1 MPTPRRRGGAGLF
14 STGVAGD
21 SRHSERPERSVH
33 AERTGFGE
41 GTVHAERTAH
51 AERGEHGEHGAR
63 AVGAGRAEGSAGA
76 GRGDGSAGAEE
87 PAPERAKQPANPER
101 AAITALTDS
110 FVPTLCDW
118 LRIPSIGVDPAHHPD
133 VRRSA
138 DWLATRLR
146 EDGWP
151 EVEVWDEG
159 PALPAVFACWPAE
172 DPDAPTVLVYGHHDV
187 QPVDPVE
194 KWEHPPFEPRVV
206 GDEIRGRGASDDKGQ
221 VAMHL
226 LAVKAHLAATKQS
239 APSVTL
245 KLFVE
250 GEEESGS
257 PHFRKTLEDHGERLE
272 CDLVVFTD
280 TALHE
285 RDAPTVNTG
294 QRGVL
299 GAEIVFEGGTED
311 VHSGRAGGA
320 IPNPAKALAKLIAAL
335 HDDDGRIQLPHFYDD
350 VREPS
355 AKEREDYGSLPFDEQ
370 DWLKRNGGGAQKTH
384 GEPGYTTYE
393 RLWVRPT
400 AEVNGISGGYTGPG
414 FKTIIPA
421 SATAKI
427 SFRLV
432 PDQHPDRTTAQ
443 LRRFVEDHTPD
454 GITATVTI
462 RGEGVPPYAIS
473 PDDPANATVKK
484 AMEMAFDQPVRFAR
498 AGGSGPAA
506 VLQQKLGV
514 PLVYLG
520 ATLPDDRVHAPNER
534 VVVPLL
540 LKGAEAAA
548 HLWRMLAEAEIAKRV
563 P

>member
-1 MPTPRRRGGAGLF
+1 MPTPRRRDDPGLF

-21 SRHSERPERSVH
+21 SHH
-33 AERTGFGE
+33 
-41 GTVHAERTAH
+41 
-51 AERGEHGEHGAR
+51 
-63 AVGAGRAEGSAGA
+63 
-76 GRGDGSAGAEE
+76 
-87 PAPERAKQPANPER
+87 PER
-101 AAITALTDS
+101 AAVAALSDS
-110 FVPTLCDW
+110 FVAG
-118 LRIPSIGVDPAHHPD
+118 LREWIKIPSIGVAPEHRVD
-133 VRRSA
+133 VQRSA
-138 DWLATRLR
+138 EWLAGQLR

-151 EVEVWDEG
+151 EIQIWDHG
-159 PALPAVFACWPAE
+159 PALPAVYACWPAE
-172 DPDAPTVLVYGHHDV
+172 DPGAPTVLVYGHHDV

-194 KWEHPPFEPRVV
+194 RWHHPPFEPVTS
-206 GDEIRGRGASDDKGQ
+206 GDELYGRGASDDKGQ

-226 LAVKAHLAATKQS
+226 LALKAHLAATGQN

-257 PHFRKTLEDHGERLE
+257 PHLRKLLEAHAEDLA

-280 TALHE
+280 TALHD

-299 GAEIVFEGGTED
+299 GGEITFFGGTDD

-320 IPNPAKALAKLIAAL
+320 IPNPATALARLIAAL
-335 HDDDGRIQLPHFYDD
+335 HDENGRITLPGFYDD

-355 AKEREDYGSLPFDEQ
+355 DSEREDYAELPFDEQ
-370 DWLKRNGGGAQKTH
+370 KWLAHNGGGAQALA
-384 GEPGYTTYE
+384 GEPGYTTLE
-393 RLWVRPT
+393 RIWVRPT
-400 AEVNGISGGYTGPG
+400 AEINGLSSGYTGPG
-414 FKTIIPA
+414 LKTIIPA
-421 SATAKI
+421 TATAKL

-432 PDQHPDRTTAQ
+432 PDQLPEKVADG
-443 LRRFVEDHTPD
+443 LREFVAKHTPA
-454 GITATVTI
+454 GVRAEISF

-473 PDDPANATVKK
+473 PDDPANATVKE
-484 AMEMAFDQPVRFAR
+484 AMELAFDQPVRFAR

-506 VLQQKLGV
+506 VLQAWLGV

-548 HLWRMLAEAEIAKRV
+548 HLWRMLPERLSR
-563 P
+563 

>member
-1 MPTPRRRGGAGLF
+1 M
-14 STGVAGD
+14 AGD
-21 SRHSERPERSVH
+21 SHHPER
-33 AERTGFGE
+33 
-41 GTVHAERTAH
+41 
-51 AERGEHGEHGAR
+51 
-63 AVGAGRAEGSAGA
+63 
-76 GRGDGSAGAEE
+76 
-87 PAPERAKQPANPER
+87 APERAAV
-101 AAITALTDS
+101 AALSDS
-110 FVPTLCDW
+110 FVAG
-118 LRIPSIGVDPAHHPD
+118 LREWIKIPSIGVDPAHRVD
-133 VRRSA
+133 VQRSA
-138 DWLATRLR
+138 EWLAAQLS

-151 EVEVWDEG
+151 EIQIWDHG
-159 PALPAVFACWPAE
+159 PALPAVYACWPAV
-172 DPDAPTVLVYGHHDV
+172 DPQAPTVLVYGHHDV
-187 QPVDPVE
+187 QPVDPLDR
-194 KWEHPPFEPRVV
+194 WHHPPFEPVTS
-206 GDEIRGRGASDDKGQ
+206 GDELRGRGASDDKGQ

-226 LAVKAHLAATKQS
+226 LAVKAHLAATGQN

-257 PHFRKTLEDHGERLE
+257 PHLRKLLEDHRQDLV

-299 GAEIVFEGGTED
+299 GGEITFFGGADD

-320 IPNPAKALAKLIAAL
+320 IPNPATALAKLIAAL
-335 HDDDGRIQLPHFYDD
+335 HSDDGRIALPGFYED

-355 AKEREDYGSLPFDEQ
+355 TQERADYAELPFDEQ
-370 DWLKRNGGGAQKTH
+370 KWLAHNGGGAQALA
-384 GEPGYTTYE
+384 GEPGYTTLE
-393 RLWVRPT
+393 RIWVRPT
-400 AEVNGISGGYTGPG
+400 AEVNGLSSGYTGPG
-414 FKTIIPA
+414 LKTIIPA
-421 SATAKI
+421 TATAKI

-432 PDQHPDRTTAQ
+432 PDQLPEKVADQ
-443 LRRFVEDHTPD
+443 LREFVAKHTPP
-454 GITATVTI
+454 GIRAEVSF

-473 PDDPANATVKK
+473 PDDPANATVKE
-484 AMEMAFDQPVRFAR
+484 AMELAFDQPVRFAR

-506 VLQQKLGV
+506 VLQAWLGV

-548 HLWRMLAEAEIAKRV
+548 HLWRMLPERLTR
-563 P
+563 

>member
-1 MPTPRRRGGAGLF
+1 M
-14 STGVAGD
+14 AGD
-21 SRHSERPERSVH
+21 SRHSERPER
-33 AERTGFGE
+33 T
-41 GTVHAERTAH
+41 
-51 AERGEHGEHGAR
+51 
-63 AVGAGRAEGSAGA
+63 
-76 GRGDGSAGAEE
+76 
-87 PAPERAKQPANPER
+87 ER
-101 AAITALTDS
+101 AAVAALTDS
-110 FVPTLCDW
+110 FVAGLCEW
-118 LRIPSIGVDPAHHPD
+118 IRIPSIGVDPAHHAD

-138 DWLATRLR
+138 EWLANALR

-151 EVEVWDEG
+151 EVAIWGDG
-159 PALPAVFACWPAE
+159 PALPAVFACWPAG

-187 QPVDPVE
+187 QPVDPVQR
-194 KWEHPPFEPRVV
+194 WDHPPFEPVIS

-226 LAVKAHLAATKQS
+226 LAVKAHLAATGQN

-257 PHFRKTLEDHGERLE
+257 PHLRKLLEDHEAELG

-285 RDAPTVNTG
+285 RDAPTVTTG

-299 GAEIVFEGGTED
+299 GAEITFEGGADD

-320 IPNPAKALAKLIAAL
+320 IPNPATALAKLIAAL
-335 HDDDGRIQLPHFYDD
+335 HDDDNRVRLEGFYDD
-350 VREPS
+350 VLEPS
-355 AKEREDYGSLPFDEQ
+355 TKEREDYAALPFDERK
-370 DWLKRNGGGAQKTH
+370 WLQRNGGGAQGTH
-384 GEPGYTTYE
+384 GETGYSTLE
-393 RLWVRPT
+393 RIWVRPT
-400 AEVNGISGGYTGPG
+400 AEVNGISSGYTGPG
-414 FKTIIPA
+414 LKTIIPA

-432 PDQHPDRTTAQ
+432 PDQHPEKVAQ
-443 LRRFVEDHTPD
+443 QLSQFVAEHTPP
-454 GITATVTI
+454 GITARVGF

-473 PDDPANATVKK
+473 PDDPANAAVKR
-484 AMEMAFDQPVRFAR
+484 AVELAFDQPVRFAR

-506 VLQQKLGV
+506 VLQQRLGV

-548 HLWRMLAEAEIAKRV
+548 HLWRMLAQAEIAKRLSR
-563 P
+563 

>member
-14 STGVAGD
+14 STSVEGD
-21 SRHSERPERSVH
+21 SPL
-33 AERTGFGE
+33 
-41 GTVHAERTAH
+41 
-51 AERGEHGEHGAR
+51 
-63 AVGAGRAEGSAGA
+63 
-76 GRGDGSAGAEE
+76 
-87 PAPERAKQPANPER
+87 ER
-101 AAITALTDS
+101 AAIAALTES
-110 FVPTLCDW
+110 FVAGLCEW
-118 LRIPSIGVDPAHHPD
+118 IRIPSIGVDPEHRVD

-138 DWLATRLR
+138 EWLAGRLR

-151 EVEVWDEG
+151 EIEVWDRG

-172 DPDAPTVLVYGHHDV
+172 DPGAPTVLVYGHHDV
-187 QPVDPVE
+187 QPVDPIE
-194 KWEHPPFEPRVV
+194 RWLRPPFEPVIS
-206 GDEIRGRGASDDKGQ
+206 GDELFGRGASDDKGQ

-226 LAVKAHLAATKQS
+226 LAVKAHLAATGQN
-239 APSVTL
+239 APSVTV

-257 PHFRKTLEDHGERLE
+257 PHLRKLLEDHEEELA

-299 GAEIVFEGGTED
+299 GGEITFFGGTDD

-320 IPNPAKALAKLIAAL
+320 IPNPATALAKLIAAL
-335 HDDDGRIQLPHFYDD
+335 HDDDGRIRLDGFYDD

-355 AKEREDYGSLPFDEQ
+355 TKEREDYAALPFDERK
-370 DWLKRNGGGAQKTH
+370 WLARNGGGAQATK
-384 GEPGYTTYE
+384 GETGYTTLE
-393 RLWVRPT
+393 RIWVRPT
-400 AEVNGISGGYTGPG
+400 AEINGISSGYTGPG
-414 FKTIIPA
+414 LKTIVPA

-432 PDQHPDRTTAQ
+432 PDQHPDNVRNQ
-443 LRRFVEDHTPD
+443 LEEFVAKHTPQ
-454 GITATVTI
+454 GIRAEVGF

-473 PDDPANATVKK
+473 PDDPANAAVKA
-484 AMEMAFDQPVRFAR
+484 AMELAFGRQVRFAR

-506 VLQQKLGV
+506 VLQAWLGV

-548 HLWRMLAEAEIAKRV
+548 HLWRLLAEADIAKRLSR
-563 P
+563 

>member
-1 MPTPRRRGGAGLF
+1 M
-14 STGVAGD
+14 AGD
-21 SRHSERPERSVH
+21 SRHSE
-33 AERTGFGE
+33 
-41 GTVHAERTAH
+41 
-51 AERGEHGEHGAR
+51 
-63 AVGAGRAEGSAGA
+63 
-76 GRGDGSAGAEE
+76 
-87 PAPERAKQPANPER
+87 QPER
-101 AAITALTDS
+101 AAVAALAES
-110 FVPTLCDW
+110 FVAGLAEW
-118 LRIPSIGVDPAHHPD
+118 IRIPSIGVDPAHHAD

-138 DWLATRLR
+138 DWLAQALV

-151 EVEVWDEG
+151 QVEVWGDG
-159 PALPAVFACWPAE
+159 PALPAVFACWPAA

-187 QPVDPVE
+187 QPVDPVQR
-194 KWEHPPFEPRVV
+194 WEHPPFEPVIS
-206 GDEIRGRGASDDKGQ
+206 GDELRGRGASDDKGQ
-221 VAMHL
+221 VLMHL
-226 LAVKAHLAATKQS
+226 LGVKAHLQAQQTN
-239 APSVTL
+239 APSITL

-257 PHFRKTLEDHGERLE
+257 PHLRKLLDDHEMQLG

-280 TALHE
+280 TALHD
-285 RDAPTVNTG
+285 RDSPTVNTG

-299 GAEIVFEGGTED
+299 GAEIVFQGGTDD

-320 IPNPAKALAKLIAAL
+320 IPNPATALAKLVAAL
-335 HDDDGRIQLPHFYDD
+335 HDENGRIQLDGFYDD

-355 AKEREDYGSLPFDEQ
+355 TKEREDYASLPYDEQ
-370 DWLKRNGGGAQKTH
+370 DWLRRNGGGAQATR

-421 SATAKI
+421 HATAKI

-432 PDQHPDRTTAQ
+432 PDQHPDRVKEQ
-443 LRRFVEDHTPD
+443 LDAFVAKHTPP
-454 GITATVTI
+454 GITARVSV

-473 PDDPANATVKK
+473 PDDPANEAVLE
-484 AMEMAFDQPVRFAR
+484 AMELAFDQPVRFAR

-506 VLQQKLGV
+506 VLRQKLGV

-548 HLWRMLAEAEIAKRV
+548 HLWRMLAKAEIAKRLS

>member
-1 MPTPRRRGGAGLF
+1 M
-14 STGVAGD
+14 AGD
-21 SRHSERPERSVH
+21 SRHSER
-33 AERTGFGE
+33 A
-41 GTVHAERTAH
+41 
-51 AERGEHGEHGAR
+51 
-63 AVGAGRAEGSAGA
+63 AVA
-76 GRGDGSAGAEE
+76 
-87 PAPERAKQPANPER
+87 
-101 AAITALTDS
+101 ALTDS
-110 FVPTLCDW
+110 FVAGLCDW
-118 LRIPSIGVDPAHHPD
+118 ITIPSIGVDPRHHVD

-138 DWLATRLR
+138 EWLAGQLR
-146 EDGWP
+146 ADGWP
-151 EVEVWDEG
+151 EVAVWGEG
-159 PALPAVFACWPAE
+159 PALPAVFACWPAA

-187 QPVDPVE
+187 QPVDPIE
-194 KWEHPPFEPRVV
+194 RWEHPPFEPVIS

-226 LAVKAHLAATKQS
+226 LAVKAHLAATGQN

-257 PHFRKTLEDHGERLE
+257 PHLRKLLEDHHDELG

-299 GAEIVFEGGTED
+299 GGEITFFGGTDD

-320 IPNPAKALAKLIAAL
+320 IPNPVTALAKLVAAL
-335 HDDDGRIQLPHFYDD
+335 HDDDNRIQLEGFYDD
-350 VREPS
+350 VREPTDR
-355 AKEREDYGSLPFDEQ
+355 EREDYAALPFDERK
-370 DWLKRNGGGAQKTH
+370 WLAHNGGGAQATH
-384 GEPGYTTYE
+384 GETGYSTFE
-393 RLWVRPT
+393 RIWVRPT
-400 AEVNGISGGYTGPG
+400 AEINGISGGYTGPG
-414 FKTIIPA
+414 LKTIIPA

-432 PDQHPDRTTAQ
+432 PDQQPDEVAEQ
-443 LRRFVEDHTPD
+443 LKRFVALHTPN
-454 GITATVTI
+454 GITAEVTF

-473 PDDPANATVKK
+473 PDDPANAAVKE
-484 AMEMAFDQPVRFAR
+484 AMELAFDQSVRFAR

-506 VLQQKLGV
+506 VLRERLGV

-548 HLWRMLAEAEIAKRV
+548 HLWRMLAKAEIAKRLSR
-563 P
+563 

>member
-1 MPTPRRRGGAGLF
+1 M
-14 STGVAGD
+14 AGD
-21 SRHSERPERSVH
+21 SRHSD
-33 AERTGFGE
+33 
-41 GTVHAERTAH
+41 
-51 AERGEHGEHGAR
+51 R
-63 AVGAGRAEGSAGA
+63 A
-76 GRGDGSAGAEE
+76 
-87 PAPERAKQPANPER
+87 ER
-101 AAITALTDS
+101 AAVAALADS
-110 FVPTLCDW
+110 FVAGLCDW
-118 LRIPSIGVDPAHHPD
+118 IRIPGIGVDPAHRGD

-138 DWLATRLR
+138 EWLADELR
-146 EDGWP
+146 RDGWP
-151 EVEVWDEG
+151 QVEIWDDG
-159 PALPAVFACWPAE
+159 PALPAVFACWPAN
-172 DPDAPTVLVYGHHDV
+172 DPDAPTVVVYGHHDV
-187 QPVDPVE
+187 QPVDPLDR
-194 KWEHPPFEPRVV
+194 WEHPPFEPVISE
-206 GDEIRGRGASDDKGQ
+206 DEIRGRGASDDKGQ

-226 LAVKAHLAATKQS
+226 LAVKAHLAATNQN

-257 PHFRKTLEDHGERLE
+257 PHLRKLLDDHENQLA

-299 GAEIVFEGGTED
+299 GAEITFDGGTDD

-320 IPNPAKALAKLIAAL
+320 IPNPATALAKLVAAL
-335 HDDDGRIQLPHFYDD
+335 HDDDHRIRLEGFYDD

-355 AKEREDYGSLPFDEQ
+355 AQEREDYAALPFDEQ
-370 DWLKRNGGGAQKTH
+370 DWLKRNGGGAQVTL
-384 GEPGYTTYE
+384 GEPGYSTFE

-400 AEVNGISGGYTGPG
+400 AEVNGISAGYTGPG

-421 SATAKI
+421 RAVAKI

-432 PDQHPDRTTAQ
+432 PDQHPDKVKLQ
-443 LRRFVEDHTPD
+443 LERFVAEHTPD
-454 GITATVTI
+454 GITASVAI

-473 PDDPANATVKK
+473 PDDPANAAVHE
-484 AMEMAFDQPVRFAR
+484 AMKLAFDQHVRFAR

-506 VLQQKLGV
+506 VLQQRLGV

-548 HLWRMLAEAEIAKRV
+548 HLWRMLAQAEIAKRLSR
-563 P
+563 

>member
-1 MPTPRRRGGAGLF
+1 M
-14 STGVAGD
+14 
-21 SRHSERPERSVH
+21 
-33 AERTGFGE
+33 
-41 GTVHAERTAH
+41 
-51 AERGEHGEHGAR
+51 
-63 AVGAGRAEGSAGA
+63 
-76 GRGDGSAGAEE
+76 
-87 PAPERAKQPANPER
+87 
-101 AAITALTDS
+101 AALSDS
-110 FVPTLCDW
+110 FVSDLCEW
-118 LRIPSIGVDPAHHPD
+118 IRIPSIGVDPAHLAD

-138 DWLATRLR
+138 EWLAERLTA
-146 EDGWP
+146 DGWP
-151 EVEVWDEG
+151 EVEVWDDG
-159 PALPAVFACWPAE
+159 PALPAVFACWPAR
-172 DPDAPTVLVYGHHDV
+172 DPEAPTVLVYGHHDV
-187 QPVDPVE
+187 QPVDPLE
-194 KWEHPPFEPRVV
+194 KWAHPPFEPLIS

-226 LAVKAHLAATKQS
+226 LAVRAHLAATGQD

-245 KLFVE
+245 KLFIE

-257 PHFRKTLEDHGERLE
+257 PHLRKLLEDRGSQLE

-299 GAEIVFEGGTED
+299 GAEITFDGGTDD

-320 IPNPAKALAKLIAAL
+320 IPNPATALAKLIAAL
-335 HDDDGRIQLPHFYDD
+335 HDDDGRILLDGFYDD
-350 VREPS
+350 VAEPS
-355 AKEREDYGSLPFDEQ
+355 TREREDYAALPFDEQ

-421 SATAKI
+421 TATAKI

-432 PDQHPDRTTAQ
+432 PHQHPDKVKDQ
-443 LRRFVEDHTPD
+443 LERFVARHTPE
-454 GITATVTI
+454 GITATTTI

-473 PDDPANATVKK
+473 PDDPANAAVKE
-484 AMEMAFDQPVRFAR
+484 AVELAFDQPVRFAR

-506 VLQQKLGV
+506 VLQQRLGV

-548 HLWRMLAEAEIAKRV
+548 HLWRMLAETAIAKRLS
-563 P
+563 

>member
-1 MPTPRRRGGAGLF
+1 M
-14 STGVAGD
+14 AGD
-21 SRHSERPERSVH
+21 SHH
-33 AERTGFGE
+33 
-41 GTVHAERTAH
+41 
-51 AERGEHGEHGAR
+51 
-63 AVGAGRAEGSAGA
+63 
-76 GRGDGSAGAEE
+76 
-87 PAPERAKQPANPER
+87 PER
-101 AAITALTDS
+101 AAVAALSES
-110 FVPTLCDW
+110 FVAG
-118 LRIPSIGVDPAHHPD
+118 LREWIKIPSIGVDPEHRVD

-138 DWLATRLR
+138 EWLAGQLR

-151 EVEVWDEG
+151 EIEIWDDG
-159 PALPAVFACWPAE
+159 PALPAVYACWPAA
-172 DPDAPTVLVYGHHDV
+172 DPGAPTVLVYGHHDV

-194 KWEHPPFEPRVV
+194 RWHHPPFEPVTS
-206 GDEIRGRGASDDKGQ
+206 GDELYGRGASDDKGQ

-226 LAVKAHLAATKQS
+226 LAVKAHLAATGQN

-245 KLFVE
+245 KLFIE

-257 PHFRKTLEDHGERLE
+257 PHLRKLLEDHREDLG

-299 GAEIVFEGGTED
+299 GGEITFFGGTDD

-320 IPNPAKALAKLIAAL
+320 IPNPATALAKLIAAL
-335 HDDDGRIQLPHFYDD
+335 HDEEGRIQLPGFYDD

-355 AKEREDYGSLPFDEQ
+355 AKERSDYAALPFDERK
-370 DWLKRNGGGAQKTH
+370 WLAHNGGGAQATA
-384 GEPGYTTYE
+384 GEPGYTTLE
-393 RLWVRPT
+393 RIWVRPT
-400 AEVNGISGGYTGPG
+400 AEINGISSGYTGPG
-414 FKTIIPA
+414 LKTIIPA
-421 SATAKI
+421 TATAKL

-432 PDQHPDRTTAQ
+432 PDQLPEKVADQ
-443 LRRFVEDHTPD
+443 LKEFVAEHTPP
-454 GITATVTI
+454 GIRAEVSF
-462 RGEGVPPYAIS
+462 RGDGVPPYAIS
-473 PDDPANATVKK
+473 PDDPANATVKE
-484 AMEMAFDQPVRFAR
+484 AMELAFDQPVRFAR

-506 VLQQKLGV
+506 VLQAWLGV

-548 HLWRMLAEAEIAKRV
+548 HLWRMLPQANIAKRLTR
-563 P
+563 

>member
-1 MPTPRRRGGAGLF
+1 M
-14 STGVAGD
+14 AGD
-21 SRHSERPERSVH
+21 SRHSEPR
-33 AERTGFGE
+33 
-41 GTVHAERTAH
+41 
-51 AERGEHGEHGAR
+51 
-63 AVGAGRAEGSAGA
+63 
-76 GRGDGSAGAEE
+76 
-87 PAPERAKQPANPER
+87 ER
-101 AAITALTDS
+101 AAVAALADS
-110 FVPTLCDW
+110 FVAGLCEW
-118 LRIPSIGVDPAHHPD
+118 IKIPGIGVDPAHHAD

-138 DWLATRLR
+138 DWLADRLTA
-146 EDGWP
+146 DGWP
-151 EVEVWDEG
+151 EVAVWGDG

-172 DPDAPTVLVYGHHDV
+172 DPQAPTVLVYGHHDV
-187 QPVDPVE
+187 QPVDPVQR
-194 KWEHPPFEPRVV
+194 WEHPPFEPVIS

-226 LAVKAHLAATKQS
+226 LGVLAHLAATGQK

-257 PHFRKTLEDHGERLE
+257 PHLRKLLEDHRESLA

-280 TALHE
+280 TALHD

-299 GAEIVFEGGTED
+299 GGEITFSGGTDD

-320 IPNPAKALAKLIAAL
+320 VPNPATALAKLIAAL
-335 HDDDGRIQLPHFYDD
+335 HDDDNRIQLDGFYDD

-355 AKEREDYGSLPFDEQ
+355 TAERADYASLPFDEQ
-370 DWLKRNGGGAQKTH
+370 KWLRYNGGGAQATH
-384 GEPGYTTYE
+384 GETGYSTLE
-393 RLWVRPT
+393 RIWVRPT
-400 AEVNGISGGYTGPG
+400 AEINGISSGYTGPG
-414 FKTIIPA
+414 LKTIIPA

-432 PDQHPDRTTAQ
+432 PDQHPDRVREQ
-443 LRRFVEDHTPD
+443 LSAFVERHTPP
-454 GITATVTI
+454 GIRAEVSF

-473 PDDPANATVKK
+473 PDDPANEAVRE
-484 AMEMAFDQPVRFAR
+484 AMNLAFDQPVRFAR

-506 VLQQKLGV
+506 VLQQFLGV

-548 HLWRMLAEAEIAKRV
+548 HLWRTLARAEIAKRLSR
-563 P
+563 

>member
-1 MPTPRRRGGAGLF
+1 M
-14 STGVAGD
+14 AGD
-21 SRHSERPERSVH
+21 SRHSER
-33 AERTGFGE
+33 A
-41 GTVHAERTAH
+41 
-51 AERGEHGEHGAR
+51 
-63 AVGAGRAEGSAGA
+63 
-76 GRGDGSAGAEE
+76 
-87 PAPERAKQPANPER
+87 ER
-101 AAITALTDS
+101 AAVAALTDS
-110 FVPTLCDW
+110 FVAGLCEW
-118 LRIPSIGVDPAHHPD
+118 IRIPSIGVEPTHHVD

-138 DWLATRLR
+138 EWLAKELQQ
-146 EDGWP
+146 DGWP
-151 EVEVWDEG
+151 EVEIWGDG
-159 PALPAVFACWPAE
+159 PTLPAVFACWPAA
-172 DPDAPTVLVYGHHDV
+172 DPQAPTVLVYGHHDV

-194 KWEHPPFEPRVV
+194 RWEHPPFEPVIS

-226 LAVKAHLAATKQS
+226 LAVKAHLAATGQN
-239 APSVTL
+239 APSVTV

-257 PHFRKTLEDHGERLE
+257 PHLRKLLEDHRNRLG

-280 TALHE
+280 TALHQ
-285 RDAPTVNTG
+285 RDAPTITTG

-299 GAEIVFEGGTED
+299 GAEITFTGGTDD

-320 IPNPAKALAKLIAAL
+320 IPNPATALAKLIAAL
-335 HDDDGRIQLPHFYDD
+335 HDDDNRIQLEGFYDD

-355 AKEREDYGSLPFDEQ
+355 TKEREDYAALPFDERE
-370 DWLKRNGGGAQKTH
+370 WLARNGGGAQETS
-384 GEPGYTTYE
+384 GETGYSTFE
-393 RLWVRPT
+393 RIWVRPT
-400 AEVNGISGGYTGPG
+400 AEVNGISSGYTGPG
-414 FKTIIPA
+414 LKTIIPA

-432 PDQHPDRTTAQ
+432 PDQHPHKVKDQ
-443 LRRFVEDHTPD
+443 LERFVAQHTPE
-454 GITATVTI
+454 GIRAEVSL

-473 PDDPANATVKK
+473 PDDPANDAVRT
-484 AMEMAFDQPVRFAR
+484 AMELAFDQPVRFAR

-506 VLQQKLGV
+506 VLQQFLGV

-548 HLWRMLAEAEIAKRV
+548 HLWRMLAEADIAKRLSR
-563 P
+563 

>member
-1 MPTPRRRGGAGLF
+1 MPTPRRRDGAGLF
-14 STGVAGD
+14 STAVAGD
-21 SRHSERPERSVH
+21 SRHSERPER
-33 AERTGFGE
+33 T
-41 GTVHAERTAH
+41 
-51 AERGEHGEHGAR
+51 
-63 AVGAGRAEGSAGA
+63 
-76 GRGDGSAGAEE
+76 
-87 PAPERAKQPANPER
+87 ER
-101 AAITALTDS
+101 AAVAALTDS
-110 FVPTLCDW
+110 FVAGLCEW
-118 LRIPSIGVDPAHHPD
+118 IRIPSIGVDPAHHAD

-138 DWLATRLR
+138 EWLANALR

-151 EVEVWDEG
+151 EVAVWGDG
-159 PALPAVFACWPAE
+159 PALPAVFACWPAS

-187 QPVDPVE
+187 QPVDPVQR
-194 KWEHPPFEPRVV
+194 WEHPPFEPVIS

-226 LAVKAHLAATKQS
+226 LAVKAHLAATGQN

-257 PHFRKTLEDHGERLE
+257 PHLRKLLEDHEAELG

-285 RDAPTVNTG
+285 RDAPTVTTG

-299 GAEIVFEGGTED
+299 GAEITFEGGADD

-320 IPNPAKALAKLIAAL
+320 IPNPATALAKLIAAL
-335 HDDDGRIQLPHFYDD
+335 HDDDNRVRLDGFYDD
-350 VREPS
+350 VLEPS
-355 AKEREDYGSLPFDEQ
+355 TKEREDYAALPFDERK
-370 DWLKRNGGGAQKTH
+370 WLQGNGGGAQATH
-384 GEPGYTTYE
+384 GETGYSTLE
-393 RLWVRPT
+393 RIWVRPT
-400 AEVNGISGGYTGPG
+400 AEVNGISSGYTGPG
-414 FKTIIPA
+414 LKTIIPA

-432 PDQHPDRTTAQ
+432 PDQHPEKVAQ
-443 LRRFVEDHTPD
+443 QLSQFVAAHTPP
-454 GITATVTI
+454 GIRARVGF

-473 PDDPANATVKK
+473 PDDPANAAVKQ
-484 AMEMAFDQPVRFAR
+484 ALELAFDQPVRFAR

-506 VLQQKLGV
+506 VLQQRLGV

-534 VVVPLL
+534 VVLPLL

-548 HLWRMLAEAEIAKRV
+548 HLWRMLAQAEIAKRLSR
-563 P
+563 

>member
-1 MPTPRRRGGAGLF
+1 M
-14 STGVAGD
+14 AGD
-21 SRHSERPERSVH
+21 SRHSERPER
-33 AERTGFGE
+33 
-41 GTVHAERTAH
+41 
-51 AERGEHGEHGAR
+51 
-63 AVGAGRAEGSAGA
+63 
-76 GRGDGSAGAEE
+76 
-87 PAPERAKQPANPER
+87 PERATTAER
-101 AAITALTDS
+101 AAVAALSDS
-110 FVPTLCDW
+110 FVAGLCEW
-118 LRIPSIGVDPAHHPD
+118 IRIPSIGVDPAHLAD

-138 DWLATRLR
+138 GWLADRLTA
-146 EDGWP
+146 DGWP

-159 PALPAVFACWPAE
+159 PALPAVYACWPAQ
-172 DPDAPTVLVYGHHDV
+172 DPRAPTVLVYGHHDV

-194 KWEHPPFEPRVV
+194 KWHHSPFEPQIV

-226 LAVKAHLAATKQS
+226 LAVKAHLEATGQN
-239 APSVTL
+239 APGVTL

-257 PHFRKTLEDHGERLE
+257 PHLRKLLEDRGSRLE

-299 GAEIVFEGGTED
+299 GAEILFEGGADD

-320 IPNPAKALAKLIAAL
+320 IPNPATALAKLIAAL
-335 HDDDGRIQLPHFYDD
+335 HDEDGRIQLDGFYDD
-350 VREPS
+350 VKEPS
-355 AKEREDYGSLPFDEQ
+355 TKEREDYAALPFDEQ
-370 DWLKRNGGGAQKTH
+370 DWLRRNGGGAQATR

-421 SATAKI
+421 NATAKI

-432 PDQHPDRTTAQ
+432 PDQHPAKVKEQ
-443 LRRFVEDHTPD
+443 LDRFVERHTPE

-473 PDDPANATVKK
+473 PDDPANAAVHR
-484 AMEMAFDQPVRFAR
+484 AMELAFDQPVWFAR

-506 VLQQKLGV
+506 LLQQKLGV

-563 P
+563 PR

>member
-1 MPTPRRRGGAGLF
+1 MAGLC
-14 STGVAGD
+14 
-21 SRHSERPERSVH
+21 EWI
-33 AERTGFGE
+33 
-41 GTVHAERTAH
+41 
-51 AERGEHGEHGAR
+51 
-63 AVGAGRAEGSAGA
+63 
-76 GRGDGSAGAEE
+76 
-87 PAPERAKQPANPER
+87 K
-101 AAITALTDS
+101 
-110 FVPTLCDW
+110 
-118 LRIPSIGVDPAHHPD
+118 IPSIGVDPTHHPD

-138 DWLATRLR
+138 EWLANALR

-151 EVEVWDEG
+151 EVEVWGDG
-159 PALPAVFACWPAE
+159 PALPAVFACWPAD

-187 QPVDPVE
+187 QPVDPPE
-194 KWEHPPFEPRVV
+194 RWDHPPFEPVIS

-226 LAVKAHLAATKQS
+226 LAVKAHLAATGQN

-257 PHFRKTLEDHGERLE
+257 PHLRKLLEDHEAELG

-285 RDAPTVNTG
+285 RDAPTVTTG

-299 GAEIVFEGGTED
+299 GAEITFEGGTDD

-320 IPNPAKALAKLIAAL
+320 IPNPATALAKLIAAL
-335 HDDDGRIQLPHFYDD
+335 HDDDNRIRLEGFYDD

-355 AKEREDYGSLPFDEQ
+355 TKEREDYAALPFDEQ
-370 DWLKRNGGGAQKTH
+370 KWLQGNGGGAQATH
-384 GEPGYTTYE
+384 GETGYSTLE
-393 RLWVRPT
+393 RIWVRPT

-414 FKTIIPA
+414 LKTIVPA
-421 SATAKI
+421 TATAKI

-432 PDQHPDRTTAQ
+432 PDQHPEKVAQ
-443 LRRFVEDHTPD
+443 QLSRFVAEHTPP
-454 GITATVTI
+454 GITARVGF

-473 PDDPANATVKK
+473 PYDPANAAVKE
-484 AMEMAFDQPVRFAR
+484 AMELAFGRPVRFAR

-506 VLQQKLGV
+506 VLQQRLGV

-534 VVVPLL
+534 VVVPVLL
-540 LKGAEAAA
+540 QGAEAAA
-548 HLWRMLAEAEIAKRV
+548 HLWRMLAQAEIAKRLSR
-563 P
+563 

>member
-1 MPTPRRRGGAGLF
+1 M
-14 STGVAGD
+14 AGD
-21 SRHSERPERSVH
+21 SRH
-33 AERTGFGE
+33 
-41 GTVHAERTAH
+41 
-51 AERGEHGEHGAR
+51 
-63 AVGAGRAEGSAGA
+63 
-76 GRGDGSAGAEE
+76 
-87 PAPERAKQPANPER
+87 PER
-101 AAITALTDS
+101 AAVAALTDS
-110 FVPTLCDW
+110 FVARLCEW
-118 LRIPSIGVDPAHHPD
+118 VRIPSIGVDPRHHAD
-133 VRRSA
+133 VHESA
-138 DWLATRLR
+138 EWLRDRLR

-151 EVEVWDEG
+151 EVEVWDHG

-172 DPDAPTVLVYGHHDV
+172 DPQAPTVLVYGHHDV

-194 KWEHPPFEPRVV
+194 RWDHPPFEPVIS
-206 GDEIRGRGASDDKGQ
+206 GDELLGRGASDDKGQ

-226 LAVKAHLAATKQS
+226 LGLKAHLAATGRS
-239 APSVTL
+239 APAVTL

-257 PHFRKTLEDHGERLE
+257 PHLRKLLEDHEDQLS

-299 GAEIVFEGGTED
+299 GAEVTFFGGTDD

-320 IPNPAKALAKLIAAL
+320 IPNPATALAKLVAAL
-335 HDDDGRIQLPHFYDD
+335 HDDDHRIRLEGFYDD
-350 VREPS
+350 VREPT
-355 AKEREDYGSLPFDEQ
+355 AQEREDYASLPFDEER
-370 DWLKRNGGGAQKTH
+370 WLANNGGGAQATQ
-384 GEPGYTTYE
+384 GEPGYTTLE
-393 RLWVRPT
+393 RIWVRPT

-432 PDQHPDRTTAQ
+432 PDQHPDKVAAQ
-443 LRRFVEDHTPD
+443 LREFVREHTPR
-454 GITATVTI
+454 GIRSEVVL
-462 RGEGVPPYAIS
+462 RGEGVPPYAIR
-473 PDDPANATVKK
+473 PDDPANEAVVE
-484 AMEMAFDQPVRFAR
+484 AMSLAFDEPVRFAR

-506 VLQQKLGV
+506 LLQALAGV

-548 HLWRMLAEAEIAKRV
+548 HLWRILAQADIAKRLTR
-563 P
+563 